1 MPEVRIGSEI
11 KTYPQGTAYA
21 EIAEEYQKN
30 YENDILLVSVNGRLR
45 ELHKTLQKDCQME
58 FITAADTAGYLAYQR
73 SAVFLMMKAFHGC
86 GRQGKC
92 EKYHGSAFLLKMVCM
107 WRWKAG

>member
-58 FITAADTAGYLAYQR
+58 LYHSGRYGWLSGISEKCRLSDDESL
-73 SAVFLMMKAFHGC
+73 SGC
-86 GRQGKC
+86 GRQGEC
-92 EKYHGSAFLLKMVCM
+92 EKYHGLLFC
-107 WRWKAG
+107 

>member
-45 ELHKTLQKDCQME
+45 ELHKTLQNSGRYGWLSGISEKCRLSDDE
-58 FITAADTAGYLAYQR
+58 SL
-73 SAVFLMMKAFHGC
+73 SEC

-92 EKYHGSAFLLKMVCM
+92 EKYHGLLFC
-107 WRWKAG
+107 

>member
-45 ELHKTLQKDCQME
+45 FHRKMDCP
-58 FITAADTAGYLAYQR
+58 DSGN
-73 SAVFLMMKAFHGC
+73 
-86 GRQGKC
+86 
-92 EKYHGSAFLLKMVCM
+92 
-107 WRWKAG
+107 

>member
-58 FITAADTAGYLAYQR
+58 FITAADTAG
-73 SAVFLMMKAFHGC
+73 GG
-86 GRQGKC
+86 GRQGNTQPGALRPC
-92 EKYHGSAFLLKMVCM
+92 ESGDEAPV
-107 WRWKAG
+107 

>member
-30 YENDILLVSVNGRLR
+30 YENDILLGLG
-45 ELHKTLQKDCQME
+45 KW
-58 FITAADTAGYLAYQR
+58 TAAGAA
-73 SAVFLMMKAFHGC
+73 
-86 GRQGKC
+86 
-92 EKYHGSAFLLKMVCM
+92 
-107 WRWKAG
+107 

>member
-30 YENDILLVSVNGRLR
+30 YENDILLVSVNGRLG
-45 ELHKTLQKDCQME
+45 ELHKTLQGLPDGIYHSGRYGWLSGISEKCRLSDDE
-58 FITAADTAGYLAYQR
+58 SL
-73 SAVFLMMKAFHGC
+73 SEC

-92 EKYHGSAFLLKMVCM
+92 EKYHGLLFC
-107 WRWKAG
+107 

>member
-30 YENDILLVSVNGRLR
+30 YGMIFFWSR
-45 ELHKTLQKDCQME
+45 
-58 FITAADTAGYLAYQR
+58 
-73 SAVFLMMKAFHGC
+73 
-86 GRQGKC
+86 
-92 EKYHGSAFLLKMVCM
+92 
-107 WRWKAG
+107 

>member
-30 YENDILLVSVNGRLR
+30 YENDILLVSRQIRLAIWHIR
-45 ELHKTLQKDCQME
+45 EVPS
-58 FITAADTAGYLAYQR
+58 F
-73 SAVFLMMKAFHGC
+73 
-86 GRQGKC
+86 
-92 EKYHGSAFLLKMVCM
+92 
-107 WRWKAG
+107 

>member
-58 FITAADTAGYLAYQR
+58 FITAAGISEKCRLSDDESL
-73 SAVFLMMKAFHGC
+73 SGC

-92 EKYHGSAFLLKMVCM
+92 EKYHGLLFC
-107 WRWKAG
+107 

>member
-45 ELHKTLQKDCQME
+45 ELHKTLQKDCLE
-58 FITAADTAGYLAYQR
+58 NFIFYVHSDSFPSFTFKY
-73 SAVFLMMKAFHGC
+73 SNFLRLPRHVTTNLC
-86 GRQGKC
+86 SHTITI
-92 EKYHGSAFLLKMVCM
+92 YDPI
-107 WRWKAG
+107 

>member
-45 ELHKTLQKDCQME
+45 ELHKTLQKDCRYGWLSGISE
-58 FITAADTAGYLAYQR
+58 KCRLSDDESL
-73 SAVFLMMKAFHGC
+73 SGC

-92 EKYHGSAFLLKMVCM
+92 EKYHGLLFY
-107 WRWKAG
+107 